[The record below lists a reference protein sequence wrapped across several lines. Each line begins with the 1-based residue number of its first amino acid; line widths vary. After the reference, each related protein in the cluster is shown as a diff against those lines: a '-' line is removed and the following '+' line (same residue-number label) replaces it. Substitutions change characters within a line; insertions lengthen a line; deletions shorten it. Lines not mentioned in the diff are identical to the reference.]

1 MFGCLLTYIFR
12 LKNETPFFL
21 YFLYNRNG
29 IFSWVNL
36 ALNVYIFHDYIPS
49 TAVIAVQIDI
59 TVVIEAQ
66 IRGVYAEVALGH

>member
-1 MFGCLLTYIFR
+1 M
-12 LKNETPFFL
+12 
-21 YFLYNRNG
+21 
-29 IFSWVNL
+29 NL
-36 ALNVYIFHDYIPS
+36 ALNVYIYIFHDNIPS